1 MAFINEHYLKLQ
13 AGYLF
18 PEIGRRVKEFT
29 EANPVAA
36 ARLIR
41 CGIGDVTEALPAA
54 CIEALHDAVDEM
66 ADRETFKGYGPE
78 HGYDF
83 LREAIS
89 ENDFHVHGVNVGA
102 DEIFVSDGAKCDTAN
117 ILDILGHQNRIAITD
132 PVYPVYLDT
141 NVMAG
146 HTGAANDAGQYEG
159 IIYLP
164 CTAENNFVPAFP
176 DEKAD
181 IIYLCYPNNPT
192 GATATR
198 EQLASWVAYAKENDA
213 LILFD
218 AAYEAFIQDSDV
230 PHSIYEI
237 DGACECAI
245 EFRSFSKNAGFTG
258 TRCAFTVIPKELTG
272 KDSDGNAHSLHSLWS
287 RRTATKFNGASYPIQ
302 KAAAAVYSD
311 AGKAQVQ
318 ELVAHYMGN
327 AKILREAASAAGL
340 EVFGGTNA
348 PYIWVKTPDGA
359 PSWNIFDRV
368 LNEATV
374 VITPGAGF
382 GNAGEGYF
390 RISAFNSRENAEEVA
405 KRIQAIDW

>member
-78 HGYDF
+78 HGYEF

-89 ENDFHVHGVNVGA
+89 ENDYHAHGINVSA

-141 NVMAG
+141 NVMTGHAG
-146 HTGAANDAGQYEG
+146 NANDAGQYED

-237 DGACECAI
+237 DGACKCAI

-287 RRTATKFNGASYPIQ
+287 RRTATKFNGTSYPIQ

>member
-1 MAFINEHYLKLQ
+1 M
-13 AGYLF
+13 
-18 PEIGRRVKEFT
+18 T
-29 EANPVAA
+29 
-36 ARLIR
+36 
-41 CGIGDVTEALPAA
+41 
-54 CIEALHDAVDEM
+54 
-66 ADRETFKGYGPE
+66 DRETLKRYGPE
-78 HGYDF
+78 HRFEF

-89 ENDFHVHGVNVGA
+89 ENDYHAHGINVGA

-146 HTGAANDAGQYEG
+146 HAGNANDAGQYED

-181 IIYLCYPNNPT
+181 IIYLCFPNNPT

-198 EQLASWVAYAKENDA
+198 EQLASWVAYARENDA

-272 KDSDGNAHSLHSLWS
+272 KDSDGNAHSLH
-287 RRTATKFNGASYPIQ
+287 N
-302 KAAAAVYSD
+302 
-311 AGKAQVQ
+311 
-318 ELVAHYMGN
+318 
-327 AKILREAASAAGL
+327 
-340 EVFGGTNA
+340 
-348 PYIWVKTPDGA
+348 
-359 PSWNIFDRV
+359 
-368 LNEATV
+368 
-374 VITPGAGF
+374 
-382 GNAGEGYF
+382 
-390 RISAFNSRENAEEVA
+390 
-405 KRIQAIDW
+405 